1 MLSVALVGEALERR
15 GRRRWTVLAQH
26 VMIELIGN
34 ARLVWTAVMELA
46 SLMPSDAYTKASV
59 AAGTRA
65 VHDTPRLAEAI
76 RQLVADRDRRVLL
89 HEKIA
94 RFANHTDDVL
104 ARWAAVLLN
113 AEAYAEVI
121 DRHVELATELDALRS
136 LLDFFEPTDDD
147 LWRRRESQS
156 NPAVQ
161 WIPELEHEFDD
172 DWLADRVVAIAQ
184 LAEELD
190 RGTLK
195 LALRIVP
202 FEWWTAR
209 HGTDTP

>member
-1 MLSVALVGEALERR
+1 MPASIKCALRTTLPS
-15 GRRRWTVLAQH
+15 TVSLQAK
-26 VMIELIGN
+26 VSGDL
-34 ARLVWTAVMELA
+34 RLVKDEPPI
-46 SLMPSDAYTKASV
+46 S
-59 AAGTRA
+59 
-65 VHDTPRLAEAI
+65 
-76 RQLVADRDRRVLL
+76 
-89 HEKIA
+89 A
-94 RFANHTDDVL
+94 RS
-104 ARWAAVLLN
+104 RWAAVLLN

-136 LLDFFEPTDDD
+136 LLDYLEPIDDD
-147 LWRRRESQS
+147 RWRRRESQS

-161 WIPELEHEFDD
+161 WIPELEHRFDD

-202 FEWWTAR
+202 FQWWTAR
-209 HGTDTP
+209 HGTDTEVVPGLVEL